1 MDHANSNFQDIAFS
15 RGGTAAER
23 VGFLYCIANP
33 AMPGLVKIG
42 YTNRTTEIRIHEL
55 SFGTESAPASGVPAP
70 FYLVKEW
77 RLPAGKSEEVEQAVH
92 QKLDEHRYYLDGK
105 RRWAKEFFFLE
116 PDESVKLIEA
126 ALKELDWWCVVTAKA
141 ENLEKELAAKRERVA
156 QAKREWAQ
164 YLERRKLLD
173 HKRRD
178 AIVEYELATAK
189 KMDGVCKAH
198 GYKWAGINGG
208 GFAIF
213 LLILGAKVGAFS
225 FAGIFAAISYYMSRD
240 TPYLEYLKGEQGK
253 KEKADVVA
261 QVPPEQKNAPLGAFF
276 LWNKTLR
283 CPLRATP

>member
-1 MDHANSNFQDIAFS
+1 
-15 RGGTAAER
+15 
-23 VGFLYCIANP
+23 
-33 AMPGLVKIG
+33 
-42 YTNRTTEIRIHEL
+42 
-55 SFGTESAPASGVPAP
+55 
-70 FYLVKEW
+70 
-77 RLPAGKSEEVEQAVH
+77 
-92 QKLDEHRYYLDGK
+92 
-105 RRWAKEFFFLE
+105 
-116 PDESVKLIEA
+116 
-126 ALKELDWWCVVTAKA
+126 
-141 ENLEKELAAKRERVA
+141 
-156 QAKREWAQ
+156 
-164 YLERRKLLD
+164 
-173 HKRRD
+173 
-178 AIVEYELATAK
+178 
-189 KMDGVCKAH
+189 MDGVCKAH